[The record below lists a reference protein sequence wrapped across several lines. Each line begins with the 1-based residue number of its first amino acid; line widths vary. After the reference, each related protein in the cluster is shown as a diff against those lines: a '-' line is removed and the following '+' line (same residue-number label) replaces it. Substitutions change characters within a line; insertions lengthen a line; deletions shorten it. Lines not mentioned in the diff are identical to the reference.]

1 MEFTKDMPI
10 YLQLKKLVEEGILSD
25 TYSSDDSLP
34 SIRSLA
40 QAYRLNPQT
49 VASAFSELVN
59 DGVVYK
65 KRGLGF
71 YISEDAK
78 EKLLKMRRAEFYE
91 KDVREFAKSV
101 SFLGIDV
108 SEICEML
115 KKIIVEVTL

>member
-1 MEFTKDMPI
+1 MEFTKEMPI

-25 TYSSDDSLP
+25 NYSHDDPLP
-34 SIRSLA
+34 SIRNLA

-59 DGVVYK
+59 DGLVYK

-71 YISEDAK
+71 FVAEDAK
-78 EKLLKMRRAEFYE
+78 EKLLSARRAEFYE

-101 SFLGIDV
+101 SFLGIEV